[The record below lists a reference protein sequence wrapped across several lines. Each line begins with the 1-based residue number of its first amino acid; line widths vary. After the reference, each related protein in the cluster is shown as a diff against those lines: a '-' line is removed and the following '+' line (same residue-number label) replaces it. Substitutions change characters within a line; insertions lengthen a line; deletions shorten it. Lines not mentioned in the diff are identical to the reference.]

1 MDSCR
6 VISCC
11 VGVEKQNDIE
21 VCRNKSCSVDDEYE
35 IEYNDVTIEY
45 EDEEVEYEV
54 DEVEYEDVTI
64 EYEDEEVEYKD
75 VTFEYECRYCNAVC
89 AEIDELCC
97 F

>member
-21 VCRNKSCSVDDEYE
+21 VCHNKSCSVDDENE

-45 EDEEVEYEV
+45 EDEEVE
-54 DEVEYEDVTI
+54 
-64 EYEDEEVEYKD
+64 
-75 VTFEYECRYCNAVC
+75 
-89 AEIDELCC
+89 
-97 F
+97 